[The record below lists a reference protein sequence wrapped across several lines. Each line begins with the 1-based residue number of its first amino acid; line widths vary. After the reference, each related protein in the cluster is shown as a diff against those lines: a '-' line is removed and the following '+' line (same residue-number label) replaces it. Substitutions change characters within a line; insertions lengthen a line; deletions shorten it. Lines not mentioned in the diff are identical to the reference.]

1 MKSRALLCTSILVL
15 LLSGVSSSQEREQAI
30 PPLIAWPPLH
40 VGMEKQEALRK
51 MSSCCQ
57 KITEIGIQGSTDTA
71 GIVLP
76 RDPRVGDISGAVYF
90 RGNKVAGIARDVSG
104 SAAPEVYENGMALYR
119 LLTSVTR
126 GQPTAAMIRMTTVEA
141 TNATTRY
148 ITLSFTNGKQVKIEV
163 SNPDP
168 GQKNLVQSVVLSECE
183 GTCAD
188 W

>member
-90 RGNKVAGIARDVSG
+90 RGNKVAGIARDVSCL
-104 SAAPEVYENGMALYR
+104 LY
-119 LLTSVTR
+119 TSRCV
-126 GQPTAAMIRMTTVEA
+126 
-141 TNATTRY
+141 
-148 ITLSFTNGKQVKIEV
+148 
-163 SNPDP
+163 
-168 GQKNLVQSVVLSECE
+168 
-183 GTCAD
+183 
-188 W
+188 

>member
-1 MKSRALLCTSILVL
+1 
-15 LLSGVSSSQEREQAI
+15 
-30 PPLIAWPPLH
+30 
-40 VGMEKQEALRK
+40 MEKQEALRK